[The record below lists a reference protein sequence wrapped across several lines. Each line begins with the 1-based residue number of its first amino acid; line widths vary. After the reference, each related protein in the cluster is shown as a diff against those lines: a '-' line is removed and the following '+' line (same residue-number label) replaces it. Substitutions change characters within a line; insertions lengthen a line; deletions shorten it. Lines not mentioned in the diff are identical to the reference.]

1 MTVMILRRRVAL
13 MLILVM
19 SGLAEVQADEQRPTL
34 TQAVARLVEAQAHL
48 QGAAAA
54 AGLVLPSGLTD
65 VLIVRRTI
73 AADWQRRLDA
83 KAVMADEA
91 GLLRFTDEVQVLV
104 GSLQQVANL
113 AQQSGDAPRRYPH
126 CLNEA
131 AYTRYRTLVNEAF
144 DQGLHAVI
152 TGRLRDRVAPAAW
165 FQRQARHTMLLSLIE
180 AGHRADEEY
189 ALLPPD
195 DRWLIEYREHLLLTR
210 ATLERRLA
218 QSDEGD
224 PYQHQAVLE
233 AYTRLLDLRV
243 QQLQRV
249 ASCGLPDTAPEV
261 MTYRRAGDLRVAV
274 LVRLI
279 GLARGNPG
287 DDDEQWRREAQEHRL
302 LMRTVRFTE
311 LADEWL
317 SFESERRELAA
328 DFTGQLADGPVELAG
343 LTRAVID
350 DGARAHQSAQTAFA
364 QAVDAGDV
372 VAALAAKH
380 AVDRAR
386 QQSDRRLMYLEEDFA
401 LGERERAWRAHAK
414 DPAIAEKLREW
425 EMRRA
430 GALSAR
436 RAADEAADAALVAS
450 QAAERAQLASEAAE
464 EHAATVQDEAE
475 QHDLSE
481 LIEALEE
488 MVDLRAGNAP
498 EQ

>member
-1 MTVMILRRRVAL
+1 MTVRIMKRYLVL
-13 MLILVM
+13 MLIVVM
-19 SGLAEVQADEQRPTL
+19 SGLAEVRADEERPTL
-34 TQAVARLVEAQAHL
+34 TQAVARLVEAQATL

-54 AGLVLPSGLTD
+54 GGLTLPSGLTD

-91 GLLRFTDEVQVLV
+91 GLLRFTEEVQTLV
-104 GSLQQVANL
+104 GSLQQLTNL
-113 AQQSGDAPRRYPH
+113 AQQFADAPRRYPH
-126 CLNEA
+126 CLNEP
-131 AYTRYRTLVNEAF
+131 AYTRFRTLVNDAF
-144 DQGLHAVI
+144 DQALQAVI
-152 TGRLRDRVAPAAW
+152 TGRLRDQVAPAAW

-189 ALLPPD
+189 ALLPRD
-195 DRWLIEYREHLLLTR
+195 DRWLSEYREQLLLTR
-210 ATLERRLA
+210 ATVERRLA

-224 PYQHQAVLE
+224 SYQHQAVLE

-243 QQLQRV
+243 EQLQRV

-261 MTYRRAGDLRVAV
+261 VTYRRAGDLRVAV

-279 GLARGNPG
+279 GLARGAPG
-287 DDDEQWRREAQEHRL
+287 EDDEHWRREEQEHRL

-311 LADEWL
+311 LADQWL
-317 SFESERRELAA
+317 SFESERRALAA
-328 DFTGQLADGPVELAG
+328 AYTGQLADGPAELAVLIRG
-343 LTRAVID
+343 VLD
-350 DGARAHQSAQTAFA
+350 DNARAHQSAQTAFA

-372 VAALAAKH
+372 GAALAAKH
-380 AVDRAR
+380 AVERAR
-386 QQSDRRLMYLEEDFA
+386 QQADRRLMYPEEDFA
-401 LGERERAWRAHAK
+401 LAEREKAWRVHAK

-430 GALSAR
+430 AALSAR

-450 QAAERAQLASEAAE
+450 QAAERAQLASETAE
-464 EHAATVQDEAE
+464 EHAATVQDQAE
-475 QHDLSE
+475 QHDLLE
-481 LIEALEE
+481 LIETLEE
-488 MVDLRAGNAP
+488 MVALRAGNAP